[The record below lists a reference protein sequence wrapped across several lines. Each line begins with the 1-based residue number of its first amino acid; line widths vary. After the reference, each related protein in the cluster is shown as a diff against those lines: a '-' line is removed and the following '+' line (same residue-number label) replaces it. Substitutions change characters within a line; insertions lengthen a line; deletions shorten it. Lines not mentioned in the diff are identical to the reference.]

1 MTVFLTSS
9 PTGPLD
15 NSYHVDGMD
24 PRNGFRDQL
33 SRRWPSNPRCLIISA
48 FPDDSAANDEMRS
61 FFENAI
67 WISGLPIDTLD
78 LWDSR
83 NPGLSRETLQGY
95 GVILLGGGHVPTQH
109 AFFERIQLRD
119 KLIGYEG
126 IIIGIS
132 AGSMNAARLVY
143 AQPELPGESTD
154 PHYIRYFAG
163 LGLTDTMILPHYQ
176 MVRSNLLDNRRLFED
191 ITYPDSIGR
200 RFLVLP
206 DGSYMLHE
214 QDMETVFGEAYQ
226 LQDGLLT
233 QICTENHTCAWTA
246 HCS

>member
-33 SRRWPSNPRCLIISA
+33 ARRWPSCPLCLIISA
-48 FPDDSAANDEMRS
+48 FPDDPSANDEMRA

-67 WISGLPIDTLD
+67 RISNLSIDCLD

-83 NPGLSRETLQGY
+83 TPDLSRASLQAY
-95 GVILLGGGHVPTQH
+95 SVILLGGGHVPTQH
-109 AFFERIQLRD
+109 AFFERIHLRD
-119 KLIGYEG
+119 KLLGYGG

-132 AGSMNAARLVY
+132 AGSMNAARMVY

-154 PHYIRYFAG
+154 PHYVRYFAG

-176 MVRSNLLDNRRLFED
+176 MVRCNLLDNRRLYED
-191 ITYPDSIGR
+191 ITYPDSIGH
-200 RFLVLP
+200 RFLLLP
-206 DGSYMLHE
+206 DGSYLLCENHT
-214 QDMETVFGEAYQ
+214 ETVFGEAY
-226 LQDGLLT
+226 LLENGLLHE
-233 QICTENHTCAWTA
+233 ICSENHTCPWHA
-246 HCS
+246 